1 MCVNAEMLLRLRGDV
16 CIFLCLAKVVNR
28 SDFCKR
34 YALKFLVFRV
44 VMVLFWGHLCCNFA
58 EEILCLE
65 FSE

>member
-1 MCVNAEMLLRLRGDV
+1 MCVTAEMLSRLRGDV
-16 CIFLCLAKVVNR
+16 YIFLCLAKVVNR

-44 VMVLFWGHLCCNFA
+44 VGLLIWAVLCCNFA

-65 FSE
+65 FSV